1 MAKEKKIE
9 FPNPNF
15 QLYERVDDEKHML
28 KYEGSYNFMGV
39 KAVFSVTDQ
48 YPFNLKTPS
57 NRVNCRYRGT
67 ASIRDPQRNG
77 KVLRLQGEK
86 AACALNDYY
95 MKHPEEKSNPK
106 TDSDVLKIAETINFN
121 GESAQ
126 ELAEFIFSKCTKML
140 EKYQDQ
146 LVDCVRLHVQP
157 ATISPGEA
165 AYIYTDQ
172 FLNKRHAKAAEE
184 TRTAIRNTIFKFF

>member
-86 AACALNDYY
+86 AACA
-95 MKHPEEKSNPK
+95 
-106 TDSDVLKIAETINFN
+106 
-121 GESAQ
+121 
-126 ELAEFIFSKCTKML
+126 
-140 EKYQDQ
+140 
-146 LVDCVRLHVQP
+146 
-157 ATISPGEA
+157 
-165 AYIYTDQ
+165 
-172 FLNKRHAKAAEE
+172 
-184 TRTAIRNTIFKFF
+184 

>member
-86 AACALNDYY
+86 AACALNNYY
-95 MKHPEEKSNPK
+95 MNHPGEKLNPK
-106 TDSDVLKIAETINFN
+106 TESDVLKIAETINFN

-126 ELAEFIFSKCTKML
+126 ELAEFIFSKSVYRKPIHQFCFIHYTFVFFFRSHRQIIISRRK
-140 EKYQDQ
+140 
-146 LVDCVRLHVQP
+146 HHFP
-157 ATISPGEA
+157 A
-165 AYIYTDQ
+165 IYS
-172 FLNKRHAKAAEE
+172 
-184 TRTAIRNTIFKFF
+184 